1 MKAKAD
7 TRKQERQIVRK
18 NKYQLYEAYKK
29 YPDPTMPREVWIR
42 VLSKELK
49 F

>member
-1 MKAKAD
+1 MKAK
-7 TRKQERQIVRK
+7 TEKKSRERQLVRK
-18 NKYQLYEAYKK
+18 SKYQLYEAYKK

-49 F
+49 L